1 MLKVTKLLLGCVIH
15 CRVCLIVLVSHFY
28 IVLSVMGIFFKS
40 EIYPVIGLHEM
51 SESYRLYFCLFFYNS
66 IKLVF

>member
-1 MLKVTKLLLGCVIH
+1 M
-15 CRVCLIVLVSHFY
+15 LIVLKLLFNC
-28 IVLSVMGIFFKS
+28 LSFAFLYCPERSRNFLS

-51 SESYRLYFCLFFYNS
+51 SESYRLYFLGLFFYNS